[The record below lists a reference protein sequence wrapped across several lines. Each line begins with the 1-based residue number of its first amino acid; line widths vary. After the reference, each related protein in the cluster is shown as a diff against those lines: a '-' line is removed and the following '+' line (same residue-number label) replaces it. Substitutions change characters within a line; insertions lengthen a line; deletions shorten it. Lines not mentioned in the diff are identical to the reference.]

1 MQMKNMK
8 RASYFLVSLSN
19 RENLGLCKKYAL
31 AGFTNSINGV
41 WTFSELNEGDYLS
54 FLYGARAHN
63 LYQVVKKEAIEN
75 AVNIGPWKPVTFKM
89 SGKTYYFPFRL
100 WLKPIRKFNEPIV
113 RNEFSYVAEN
123 LLLRGGY
130 RKTHFQA
137 DQTTLQNVSQ
147 MGSLYKEG
155 VEKLN
160 VRYSTFVPKF
170 TRKRSEVSNPKIFLF
185 QEIILQSLIR
195 QKLTNIKDMKRF
207 LDMIDVNSLNPKE
220 LEILGEKALPEGH
233 IDLLIK
239 ESVPIGLSRNI
250 VIEVK
255 LNKATEKDFEQLLF
269 YIKEFGEECLK
280 GVLIA
285 KDFSKKSVKRYLQVS
300 PIIYALNN
308 FDNPKSFLELL
319 NSLKL
324 EKFE

>member
-1 MQMKNMK
+1 MEKAN
-8 RASYFLVSLSN
+8 YFLVSLSN
-19 RENLGLCKKYAL
+19 RENLELCKRYAL

-41 WTFSELNEGDYLS
+41 WTFSEINEGDYLS

-75 AVNIGPWKPVTFKM
+75 AVNIGPWKSVTFKM
-89 SGKTYYFPFRL
+89 SGRTYYFPFRL
-100 WLKPIRKFNEPIV
+100 WLKPIRKFNELLV

-147 MGSLYKEG
+147 MGNLYKKG

-160 VRYSTFVPKF
+160 LRYSTFVPKF
-170 TRKRSEVSNPKIFLF
+170 TRKRFEISNPKIFLF

-195 QKLTNIKDMKRF
+195 QRLNNIKDMERF
-207 LDMIDVNSLNPKE
+207 LDVIEVNSLDPGE

-285 KDFSKKSVKRYLQVS
+285 KDFSKKAIKKYPQISSV
-300 PIIYALNN
+300 IYRLSN
-308 FDNPKSFLELL
+308 FDKPKPFLELL